1 MFLYHRIFLSSWF
14 LHACMVPFKLHKALT
29 FRVPRALQHSLEEQ
43 TILIVQL
50 SSMLLDEWSSSLQ

>member
-1 MFLYHRIFLSSWF
+1 
-14 LHACMVPFKLHKALT
+14 MVPFKLHKALT